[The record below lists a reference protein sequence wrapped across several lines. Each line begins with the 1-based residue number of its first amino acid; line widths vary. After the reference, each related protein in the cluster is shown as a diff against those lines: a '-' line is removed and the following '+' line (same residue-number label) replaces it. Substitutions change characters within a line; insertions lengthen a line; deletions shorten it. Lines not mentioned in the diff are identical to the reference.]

1 MSTYAERL
9 AAASPLA
16 AAAYQFGQ
24 LAEAADKARAAQAVG
39 PKVWHFASSA
49 DARTAADR
57 EQVADGDV
65 LVVESEHVVGIV
77 VVIQPVAITQQ
88 YGDFNAYAHLGK
100 PARDYCGGG
109 YTASVE
115 HAEQVAI
122 ELGYAL
128 ADVPAA
134 QTARIASG
142 RPVPIEVPRMLVEPG
157 DVLHAFGARLNV
169 VDTGTRATGADEVEG
184 EWWALVHGATE
195 DDRRRTYREQW
206 TFAVPLA
213 TAAWDVVTVERAL
226 SAPTA

>member
-16 AAAYQFGQ
+16 AAAYQFGEIVD
-24 LAEAADKARAAQAVG
+24 ATDKARAAKAAG

-57 EQVADGDV
+57 EQVVDGDV
-65 LVVESEHVVGIV
+65 LVVESERVVGFV

-88 YGDFNAYAHLGK
+88 HGDFNAYAHLGK
-100 PARDYCGGG
+100 PARDYCGGD
-109 YTASVE
+109 YAASVE
-115 HAEQVAI
+115 RAEQIAI
-122 ELGYAL
+122 ELGYVL
-128 ADVPAA
+128 ADLPAA
-134 QTARIASG
+134 QAGRIASG
-142 RPVPIEVPRMLVEPG
+142 RPVPIEMPRMLVEPG

-169 VDTGTRATGADEVEG
+169 VDTGTRATETDEVEG

-206 TFAVPLA
+206 TFTVPLA
-213 TAAWDVVTVERAL
+213 TAAWDVVTVERVL
-226 SAPTA
+226 PAPTA